1 MKKSTFL
8 MHSHESLK
16 NLIESH
22 FDNFPFDSL
31 SPKNLYEPMSYILKM
46 KGKRIRPI
54 LTLMAYKAVSGEE
67 IERAL
72 NLASG
77 VELFHNFTLM
87 HDDIMDKAP
96 VRRGKPTV
104 HKVWNTDIAILSG
117 DAMFAYS
124 MGLIMQGFEQRAA
137 QLGLE
142 FSKVAMEVCEGQ
154 MEDMDFEE
162 RNDVTI
168 PDYLEMIRKKTA
180 ALLGGCMSLGAI
192 AGGADQRIVKLFRAF
207 GESLGI
213 GFQLQDDLMDAFPP
227 EGFGK
232 QVGGDILVNKKTFL
246 VLKALELAK
255 GADKEELEFLLSTSE
270 DHPEKVEK
278 VLNIFRKLDIEN
290 HTAIL
295 IKEYFDKARSMSKE
309 LGELTDFEALKEYL
323 QSIFKRKL

>member
-1 MKKSTFL
+1 MLPHDKLKS
-8 MHSHESLK
+8 
-16 NLIESH
+16 LIENHISAL
-22 FDNFPFDSL
+22 PFESQA
-31 SPKNLYEPMSYILKM
+31 PKNLYEPMAYILEM
-46 KGKRIRPI
+46 RGKRIRPI
-54 LTLMAYKAVSGEE
+54 LTLMAYRAVSNAEVSD
-67 IERAL
+67 AF

-124 MGLIMQGFEQRAA
+124 MGLVLKDFPMKAA
-137 QLGLE
+137 KLGVE
-142 FSKVAMEVCEGQ
+142 FSQVAMEVCEGQ

-162 RNDVTI
+162 RSDVSI
-168 PDYLEMIRKKTA
+168 AEYLEMIRKKTA

-192 AGGADQRIVKLFRAF
+192 AGDADEHVVQLFKDF

-227 EGFGK
+227 QGFGK
-232 QVGGDILVNKKTFL
+232 QVGGDILANKKTFL
-246 VLKALELAK
+246 VLKALELADAENK
-255 GADKEELEFLLSTSE
+255 QKLEELLATNEFYP
-270 DHPEKVEK
+270 DKVEK
-278 VLNIFRKLDIEN
+278 VLAIFRELNIEEE
-290 HTAIL
+290 TSRL
-295 IKEYFDKARSMSKE
+295 IKSYFDKARGMSQE
-309 LGELTDFEALKEYL
+309 LGLHTDFEPLKDYL

>member
-1 MKKSTFL
+1 MSE
-8 MHSHESLK
+8 HNVLK
-16 NLIESH
+16 ELIESH
-22 FDNFPFDSL
+22 ISSFPFDSL
-31 SPKNLYEPMSYILKM
+31 TPEKLYKPMAYILGM

-54 LTLMAYKAVSGEE
+54 LTLMAYQATSGKNPEQ
-67 IERAL
+67 AL
-72 NLASG
+72 DLAAG

-96 VRRGKPTV
+96 VRRGMATV

-124 MGLIMQGFEQRAA
+124 MGLIIKGFHAVAA
-137 QLGLE
+137 DLGME

-162 RNDVTI
+162 RDDVSI
-168 PDYLEMIRKKTA
+168 PEYVEMIRKKTA
-180 ALLGGCMSLGAI
+180 ALLGGSMSLGAI
-192 AGGADQRIVKLFRAF
+192 AGEADSQAVELLREF

-246 VLKALELAK
+246 VLKALELAE
-255 GADKEELEFLLSTSE
+255 GAEHEDLIALLKTPE
-270 DHPEKVEK
+270 THPDKVEK
-278 VLNIFRKLDIEN
+278 VLAIFKRLDIEA
-290 HTAIL
+290 HTSAL
-295 IKEYFDKARSMSKE
+295 IKEYFDRASAMSHE
-309 LGELTDFEALKEYL
+309 LENLIDFEPLKAYL
-323 QSIFKRKL
+323 QQILKRKF

>member
-1 MKKSTFL
+1 

-54 LTLMAYKAVSGEE
+54 LTLMAYKAVSGDE

-142 FSKVAMEVCEGQ
+142 FSKVAMEVCE
-154 MEDMDFEE
+154 
-162 RNDVTI
+162 V
-168 PDYLEMIRKKTA
+168 
-180 ALLGGCMSLGAI
+180 
-192 AGGADQRIVKLFRAF
+192 
-207 GESLGI
+207 
-213 GFQLQDDLMDAFPP
+213 
-227 EGFGK
+227 
-232 QVGGDILVNKKTFL
+232 
-246 VLKALELAK
+246 
-255 GADKEELEFLLSTSE
+255 
-270 DHPEKVEK
+270 HP
-278 VLNIFRKLDIEN
+278 
-290 HTAIL
+290 
-295 IKEYFDKARSMSKE
+295 
-309 LGELTDFEALKEYL
+309 
-323 QSIFKRKL
+323 